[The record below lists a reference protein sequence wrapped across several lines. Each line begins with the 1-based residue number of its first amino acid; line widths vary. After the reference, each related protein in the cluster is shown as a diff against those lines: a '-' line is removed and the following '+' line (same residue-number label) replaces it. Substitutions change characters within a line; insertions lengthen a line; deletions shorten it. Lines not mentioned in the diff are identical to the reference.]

1 MELPW
6 ALPSIFT
13 GMRVAASY
21 AAVAALFAEYAAADT
36 GLGNAMREGTAQYDA
51 PLVGAAV
58 VVLAGLALA
67 LFGLVT
73 LVERLTIPWARHRGA
88 VKERMHAMRYRLTLL
103 AVLVATAC
111 GGGSH
116 TATQSAQRVPVSLM
130 LDWYPN
136 ADHVGVY
143 VGIDKGFFARAGL
156 AVDARAPSDASD
168 PIRLVAAGA
177 TDLGID
183 YEPGCSS
190 PSSSTSRWRRWHRLR
205 PRRSRRSSRR
215 ARAASTRPP
224 TCAGRRSAWTAR
236 GSTTA
241 FVQTVLRHAGV
252 SPSDVTL
259 RNIGFN
265 QVPDLLQHQVDAV
278 AGVFQNIEGIQFA
291 QRGLHPVVFPYDR
304 YGVPAYD
311 ELVLVANANRLHSDA
326 AYRRRVSRFVT
337 ALGAATRWAQ
347 AHPAAATAVM
357 QHYAY
362 RDYMGTIRASVPATL
377 KLLRVGPLSA
387 TAWAR
392 FGSWMYRSGLLKS
405 PPDAAALVARP

>member
-1 MELPW
+1 M
-6 ALPSIFT
+6 
-13 GMRVAASY
+13 
-21 AAVAALFAEYAAADT
+21 
-36 GLGNAMREGTAQYDA
+36 Q
-51 PLVGAAV
+51 
-58 VVLAGLALA
+58 
-67 LFGLVT
+67 
-73 LVERLTIPWARHRGA
+73 
-88 VKERMHAMRYRLTLL
+88 AMRYRLTLL

-143 VGIDKGFFARAGL
+143 VGIDRGFFARAGL
-156 AVDARAPSDASD
+156 AVDARAPSDPSD

-177 TDLGID
+177 IDVGID
-183 YEPGCSS
+183 YEPEVFLAQQQHVPVAAVASVAPEALASIIASGSS
-190 PSSSTSRWRRWHRLR
+190 GIHTPSDLRRK
-205 PRRSRRSSRR
+205 
-215 ARAASTRPP
+215 TIGVDG
-224 TCAGRRSAWTAR
+224 T

-252 SPSDVTL
+252 SPSQVTL

-326 AYRRRVSRFVT
+326 AYRRRVSRFVA
-337 ALGAATRWAQ
+337 ALDAATRWAQ

-387 TAWAR
+387 AAWAR